1 MTFVIVRRGKNSYSH
16 RTMNP
21 LLATVLLLATAL
33 GAVAREAKKTSA
45 TNARTVYHADGSH
58 TESVQDLSV
67 REQNEWTYSAQN
79 VLIARK
85 KYLLNEQGLP
95 LQGNIY
101 DGRDELKARAQFL
114 YDEFGRLAEQ
124 RMFNLQGE
132 VFQTISFPFDSN
144 GKALP
149 PKSQTFNVRAPD
161 MKAGVIDFTQ
171 QPAPP
176 ALDRNQGA
184 PAPATPP
191 QGNVPYLPSTG
202 ADSAGTSNL
211 APIRVGV
218 DGPESGKPAEGGKKG
233 FFGRLFGGKKKE
245 EKK

>member
-1 MTFVIVRRGKNSYSH
+1 MKI
-16 RTMNP
+16 
-21 LLATVLLLATAL
+21 LLVTVLLLSPAL
-33 GAVAREAKKTSA
+33 GAMAREVKKPSSA
-45 TNARTVYHADGSH
+45 NARTVYHANGTY

-67 REQNEWTYSAQN
+67 REQNEWTYSEQK

-132 VFQTISFPFDSN
+132 VFQTITFPFDSN

-149 PKSQTFNVRAPD
+149 PKSQTFNVSMPNMRT
-161 MKAGVIDFTQ
+161 GVIDFTQ
-171 QPAPP
+171 QPQAPLP
-176 ALDRNQGA
+176 LDRTQGGA
-184 PAPATPP
+184 VNTMPS
-191 QGNVPYLPSTG
+191 QGNVPYLPATG
-202 ADSAGTSNL
+202 SENPL
-211 APIRVGV
+211 APIRVDMNSQNNGSAAQGE
-218 DGPESGKPAEGGKKG
+218 DGKKKG
-233 FFGRLFGGKKKE
+233 FFGRMFGSKKKE